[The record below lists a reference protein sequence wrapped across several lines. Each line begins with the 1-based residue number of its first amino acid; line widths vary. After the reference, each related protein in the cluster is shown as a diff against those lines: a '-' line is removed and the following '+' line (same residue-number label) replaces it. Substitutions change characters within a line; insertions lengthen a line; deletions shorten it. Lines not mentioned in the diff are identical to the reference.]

1 VLAERGDHLG
11 QAVAAD
17 VWARVHEDLG
27 RGPVAH
33 QDLEDVA
40 DVPALV
46 GARIELAV
54 AVRPGAALAEAV
66 VRVFVDRLAA
76 GEEGEIAPPRLH
88 LLSAYEDDRGD
99 AVPGELEGREEP
111 GRPRADDDRALLA
124 ADVLRIGLAQRLD
137 RRGVAQRDAHLEEDL
152 ASACVDRATD

>member
-1 VLAERGDHLG
+1 
-11 QAVAAD
+11 
-17 VWARVHEDLG
+17 LG

-66 VRVFVDRLAA
+66 VRVLVDRLAA
-76 GEEGEIAPPRLH
+76 VEEGEIAPPRLH
-88 LLSAYEDDRGD
+88 LLSAIEDDRGD
-99 AVPGELEGREEP
+99 AVPCELVGREEP

-137 RRGVAQRDAHLEEDL
+137 RRGGAPPHEQPETKHSSPRVGRGAAGAEWAAPVQAPAAQRPHP
-152 ASACVDRATD
+152 